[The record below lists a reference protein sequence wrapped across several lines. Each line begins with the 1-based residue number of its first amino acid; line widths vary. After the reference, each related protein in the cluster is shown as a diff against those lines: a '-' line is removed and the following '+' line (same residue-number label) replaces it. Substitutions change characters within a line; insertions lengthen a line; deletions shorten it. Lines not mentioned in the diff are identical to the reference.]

1 MKAYLIDP
9 INKIVSVVDYNGD
22 YQTIN
27 KLINSQRG
35 FDAVYGFRN
44 EDTLYVD
51 DEGLLRK
58 ENYGFEFTY
67 DNWHVAP
74 LMGKALVLGTDEKG
88 ESVAVKSTLEEVES
102 KIRWIGKVE
111 IYHGQTG
118 FEIVPKDGSDYM
130 DYSDWGVK
138 GFTESDYIKADVE
151 EAKNSVIREEVNKEI
166 SKIFNKGGKN
176 DSWNFRKESNFELRK
191 EKCYIFV

>member
-58 ENYGFEFTY
+58 ENYCFEFTY
-67 DNWHVAP
+67 DNGHVAP
-74 LMGKALVLGTDEKG
+74 LMGKALVLGTDAEG
-88 ESVAVKSTLEEVES
+88 ESVAVKSSLEEVES
-102 KIRWIGKVE
+102 KIKWVGKVA

-118 FEIVPKDGSDYM
+118 FEIVPI
-130 DYSDWGVK
+130 
-138 GFTESDYIKADVE
+138 EADVE
-151 EAKNSVIREEVNKEI
+151 EAKNSIIREEVNKTL

-176 DSWNFRKESNFELRK
+176 DS
-191 EKCYIFV
+191 

>member
-51 DEGLLRK
+51 DEGLLTK
-58 ENYGFEFTY
+58 ENYCFEFTY
-67 DNWHVAP
+67 DNGHVAP
-74 LMGKALVLGTDEKG
+74 LMGKALVLGTDAEG
-88 ESVAVKSTLEEVES
+88 ESVAVKSSLEEVES
-102 KIRWIGKVE
+102 KIKWVGKVK
-111 IYHGQTG
+111 INHGQSG
-118 FEIVPKDGSDYM
+118 FEIVPIEENVDDAHLITNM
-130 DYSDWGVK
+130 
-138 GFTESDYIKADVE
+138 TEVQIK
-151 EAKNSVIREEVNKEI
+151 EEVNNKI

-176 DSWNFRKESNFELRK
+176 DS
-191 EKCYIFV
+191 

>member
-58 ENYGFEFTY
+58 ENYCFEFTY
-67 DNWHVAP
+67 DNGHVAP
-74 LMGKALVLGTDEKG
+74 LMGKALVLGTDAEG
-88 ESVAVKSTLEEVES
+88 ESVAVKSSLEEVES
-102 KIRWIGKVE
+102 KIRWVGKVE

-138 GFTESDYIKADVE
+138 GFTESDYIKAVE
-151 EAKNSVIREEVNKEI
+151 EKVNKRI
-166 SKIFNKGGKN
+166 SKIFNERGKK
-176 DSWNFRKESNFELRK
+176 WQLKF
-191 EKCYIFV
+191 

>member
-67 DNWHVAP
+67 DNGHVAP
-74 LMGKALVLGTDEKG
+74 LMGKALVLGTDAEG

-102 KIRWIGKVE
+102 KIKWIGKVA

-118 FEIVPKDGSDYM
+118 FEIVPIEENLDEAHLITNM
-130 DYSDWGVK
+130 
-138 GFTESDYIKADVE
+138 TEVQIK
-151 EAKNSVIREEVNKEI
+151 KEVNEVI
-166 SKIFNKGGKN
+166 SKIAKGVN
-176 DSWNFRKESNFELRK
+176 DDS
-191 EKCYIFV
+191 

>member
-51 DEGLLRK
+51 DEGLLTK
-58 ENYGFEFTY
+58 ENYCFEFTY
-67 DNWHVAP
+67 DNGHVAP
-74 LMGKALVLGTDEKG
+74 LMGKALVLGTDAEG
-88 ESVAVKSTLEEVES
+88 ESVEVKSSLEEVES
-102 KIRWIGKVE
+102 KIKWVGKVK
-111 IYHGQTG
+111 INHGQSG
-118 FEIVPKDGSDYM
+118 FEIVSIEENVDDAHLITNM
-130 DYSDWGVK
+130 
-138 GFTESDYIKADVE
+138 TEVQIK
-151 EAKNSVIREEVNKEI
+151 EEVNNKI

-176 DSWNFRKESNFELRK
+176 DS
-191 EKCYIFV
+191 